1 MTNRVWD
8 APNIHVMS
16 GDIWAFDKP
25 QRLYKRVF
33 ELSPKRGQ
41 TRTLDEKKGVELTKK
56 KKQRK
61 EGKGGLAQ
69 GGGKKSTAILWS
81 ITQPTSWS

>member
-56 KKQRK
+56 KNNAKREREVLLK
-61 EGKGGLAQ
+61 EEAR
-69 GGGKKSTAILWS
+69 S
-81 ITQPTSWS
+81 QPPSYEA